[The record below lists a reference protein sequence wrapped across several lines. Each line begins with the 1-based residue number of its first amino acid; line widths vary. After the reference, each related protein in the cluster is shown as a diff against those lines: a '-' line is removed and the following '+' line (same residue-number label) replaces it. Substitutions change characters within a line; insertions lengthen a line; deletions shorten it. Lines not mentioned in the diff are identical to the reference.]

1 VTARTRAGARRRA
14 TPRQWVGRDL
24 ARAPR
29 LAVRARR
36 RHTAALLLGA
46 LAAALS
52 LAALRVDNLRL
63 RYALADALA
72 REKALLETRRVATAQ
87 IERLRDPARL
97 AQLAR
102 ARGLARPTRVVEL
115 SPTPAHARSRP

>member
-1 VTARTRAGARRRA
+1 MTRARSVVQRRPTA
-14 TPRQWVGRDL
+14 RQWVGRDL
-24 ARAPR
+24 ARTPR
-29 LAVRARR
+29 RAVRQRR
-36 RHTAALLLGA
+36 ISAALLLGA

-72 REKALLETRRVATAQ
+72 QEKALLETRRVATAQ

-97 AQLAR
+97 AQLAG

-115 SPTPAHARSRP
+115 SPVPASMRSRP